1 MKFKSPRDAILEG
14 IAFVPEDRKIEGL
27 FALMTLSDNI
37 IIASLGKFVWMG
49 ILTLRNIAKAVDIQF
64 VNLSI
69 RASSVRQIVGEL
81 SGGNQQ
87 KVLLARGLQTNP
99 KVLILDEPTRG
110 VDIGSKNEIYKIIDS
125 LSKSGTAVMMVS
137 SDLPEVLGMS
147 DRILVIRDGVIV
159 KEFLAEEAN
168 EENIM
173 LFSSGL
179 ASV

>member
-1 MKFKSPRDAILEG
+1 
-14 IAFVPEDRKIEGL
+14 
-27 FALMTLSDNI
+27 
-37 IIASLGKFVWMG
+37 LGF
-49 ILTLRNIAKAVDIQF
+49 LALRNIAKAVDTQF
-64 VNLSI
+64 KNLSI
-69 RASSVRQIVGEL
+69 RASSVEQIVGEL

-125 LSKSGTAVMMVS
+125 LTKSGTAVLMVS

-147 DRILVIRDGVIV
+147 DRILVIRDGVVV
-159 KEFLAEEAN
+159 KELLAKEAN
-168 EENIM
+168 EENVI

>member
-1 MKFKSPRDAILEG
+1 MA
-14 IAFVPEDRKIEGL
+14 
-27 FALMTLSDNI
+27 
-37 IIASLGKFVWMG
+37 
-49 ILTLRNIAKAVDIQF
+49 LRNIAKAVDTQF
-64 VNLSI
+64 TNLSI
-69 RASSVRQIVGEL
+69 RASSVEQIVGEL

-125 LSKSGTAVMMVS
+125 LTKEGTAVLMVS

-147 DRILVIRDGVIV
+147 DRILVIRDGVVV
-159 KEFLAEEAN
+159 KELMAAEAN
-168 EENIM
+168 EENVI
-173 LFSSGL
+173 LYSSGL

>member
-1 MKFKSPRDAILEG
+1 LA
-14 IAFVPEDRKIEGL
+14 
-27 FALMTLSDNI
+27 
-37 IIASLGKFVWMG
+37 
-49 ILTLRNIAKAVDIQF
+49 LRNIAKAVDTQF
-64 VNLSI
+64 TNLSI
-69 RASSVRQIVGEL
+69 RASSVEQIVGEL

-125 LSKSGTAVMMVS
+125 LTKTGTAVLMVS

-147 DRILVIRDGVIV
+147 DRILVIRDGVVV
-159 KEFLAEEAN
+159 KELLAEEAN
-168 EENIM
+168 EENVI
-173 LFSSGL
+173 LYSSGL